1 MPSRGL
7 LGPAARPSQLLQ
19 LWFTILPAL
28 TRSVVSS
35 RFRCLYVA
43 PCVCGMSPPR
53 GREYASAWAVETGK
67 AISVLGSIM
76 SRDVPARKRQNSRI
90 RIQFPR
96 SKSFLSLPSRGW
108 RMRKGRGAGGTHQ
121 PPWPQGQTKG
131 RLICVS
137 LVTNSQ
143 QWQPPE
149 ALLIILS
156 SNSR

>member
-7 LGPAARPSQLLQ
+7 LGPTARPSQLLQ

-43 PCVCGMSPPR
+43 PGVCGMRLLSPPR

-76 SRDVPARKRQNSRI
+76 SRDVPARI

-96 SKSFLSLPSRGW
+96 SKSFLSLPSRGR

-156 SNSR
+156 LAIHGDP